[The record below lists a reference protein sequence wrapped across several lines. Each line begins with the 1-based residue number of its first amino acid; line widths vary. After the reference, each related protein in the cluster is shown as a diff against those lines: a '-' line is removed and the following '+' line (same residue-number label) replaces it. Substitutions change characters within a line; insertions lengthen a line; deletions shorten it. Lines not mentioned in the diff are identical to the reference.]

1 MENAYEW
8 IIKNGG
14 LTTEVLYPYTSGTGV
29 TGVCA
34 AKKITVKKVHISDY
48 CDLIPEDEK
57 DLEKVLV
64 HQVSLGPYPSSPH
77 PQAPIHSGHMLASS
91 FA

>member
-1 MENAYEW
+1 MENVYEW
-8 IIKNGG
+8 IIKNGD
-14 LTTEVLYPYTSGTGV
+14 LTTEVIYPCTSGTGV

-57 DLEKVLV
+57 DLEKALV
-64 HQVSLGPYPSSPH
+64 QQVSLGPCPSSPH
-77 PQAPIHSGHMLASS
+77 TQAPTHSARMLASS

>member
-29 TGVCA
+29 TGTCA

-57 DLEKVLV
+57 DLEKALV
-64 HQVSLGPYPSSPH
+64 QQVSLGPCPSSPH
-77 PQAPIHSGHMLASS
+77 TQAPAHSARMLASS